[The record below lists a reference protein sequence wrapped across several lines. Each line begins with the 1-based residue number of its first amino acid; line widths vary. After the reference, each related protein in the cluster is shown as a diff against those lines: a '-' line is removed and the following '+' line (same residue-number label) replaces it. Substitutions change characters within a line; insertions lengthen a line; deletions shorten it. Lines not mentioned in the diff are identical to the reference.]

1 MALIKQHGNLEDL
14 FNIQAPR
21 LRTYASMPSWVM
33 DWSTSPDGWWHK
45 HTRSGETY
53 DFHDAAVLRENQLCS
68 PTPYSDKPLF
78 PGEINIADS
87 ICPGKVDYLS
97 RIIHQQ
103 GITKIVAKILR
114 ELDETHGNKLFTKYV
129 NNQPMSQAF
138 VNIHEKGQAG
148 YQESCSN

>member
-1 MALIKQHGNLEDL
+1 MVGGANTQGRGK
-14 FNIQAPR
+14 
-21 LRTYASMPSWVM
+21 
-33 DWSTSPDGWWHK
+33 
-45 HTRSGETY
+45 TY
-53 DFHDAAVLRENQLCS
+53 DSYDAAVLRENQLCF

-78 PGEINIADS
+78 PGEINIADG
-87 ICPGKVDYLS
+87 ICLGKVDYLS

-114 ELDETHGNKLFTKYV
+114 ELDETHGNTLFTKYV

-148 YQESCSN
+148 YQESAPTDHDQGNKGHRGRPVTLRRPVPTQ